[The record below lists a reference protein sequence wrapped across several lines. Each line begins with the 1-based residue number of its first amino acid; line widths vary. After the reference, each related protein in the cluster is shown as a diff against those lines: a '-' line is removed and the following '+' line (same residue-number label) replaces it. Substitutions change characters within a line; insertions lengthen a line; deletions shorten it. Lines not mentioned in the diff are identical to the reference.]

1 MSDKAEQKIRQHR
14 CGLLRRLA
22 AIAYDTFIVT
32 GLLLIAAAV
41 ASPFG
46 RGDQQAFRDPLF
58 TLYLMAVWF
67 LYMTICWRYGGM
79 TVGMRAWRI
88 RILPDLGREL
98 SWKICI
104 SRFLSSLVSAAIL
117 GIGLIWP
124 VFDREKRCWHDMFSH
139 SGLYLV
145 PRT

>member
-1 MSDKAEQKIRQHR
+1 MTDRAEQKIRQHR

-22 AIAYDTFIVT
+22 AIAYDTLIVT

-46 RGDQQAFRDPLF
+46 QGDQQAFRDPLF

-67 LYMTICWRYGGM
+67 LYMTICWRHGGM

-88 RILPDLGREL
+88 RILPDQGREL

-104 SRFLSSLVSAAIL
+104 
-117 GIGLIWP
+117 
-124 VFDREKRCWHDMFSH
+124 
-139 SGLYLV
+139 
-145 PRT
+145 T